1 MSARREAAAASAGF
15 DRLRPRSAAQPPPAA
30 HERFATPVTVGRDV
44 HGKRALYS
52 GGRPGTPVTPVASG
66 LDVMCSRCGQTTTLR
81 PREAVALLIPS
92 VHVPV
97 PRLRHRSLVRCP
109 ACRRIAWVR
118 IRLRVHTSVEP

>member
-1 MSARREAAAASAGF
+1 MSGRREAAAAPAGF
-15 DRLRPRSAAQPPPAA
+15 DRLRSRSAAPPPTA
-30 HERFATPVTVGRDV
+30 HERFATPVAVGRDV

-52 GGRPGTPVTPVASG
+52 VVGSPAPPVASG
-66 LDVMCSRCGQTTTLR
+66 LDVLCSRCGQTTTLR
-81 PREAVALLIPS
+81 AREAVALLIPS

-118 IRLRVHTSVEP
+118 IRLRVHTSAEP